1 MFLTQPLR
9 HLRVAVAVCAL
20 ARAAAARA
28 EASAVVVD
36 GDVRLRRADVAEA
49 RRLGQPLP
57 AAGGTVA
64 RAAQPGETIAF
75 QLVVMA
81 GAAPVGATQL
91 SLSDLAGPE
100 GARLRAVAF
109 REHYLRVD
117 RRSRND
123 RTPGESLGWRPGA
136 RPPDAAALGDV
147 PDALLPMD
155 VDARPVSPGPAVPSG
170 ATGALWVD
178 VDVPAGAPP
187 GRYAGDATLEAD
199 GAALAR
205 FTLAVE
211 VRPTPLPYRA
221 ASVFA
226 FYEADRL
233 AQRMGGDG
241 AAVERRLW
249 QLLHAHHVDALAPL
263 TGVADVERLAP
274 AYDGSLFSEG
284 LGYRGAGLG
293 RPPAVVALGAYGQLG
308 APSPDVLARVDAMV
322 ARLPRGPEIF
332 LYAIDESCASPRA
345 GDWQRALA
353 AHAPPRPVAVAQTCD
368 DPPARQAVDIAML
381 SAFSF
386 GRGTTGEAR
395 GAGRRAFIYNGVMPR
410 TGTLM
415 LDADPRG
422 LVANGWIAA
431 ATAIPRW
438 FYWETIFWND
448 DNRGGH
454 GPIDPFVTA
463 ESFHNADGDA
473 ALGDGLLLYPG
484 RQVGRF
490 AASSLGADTVFSSLR
505 LKAIRRGIEDAGLI
519 ALAAREHPD
528 ETARLVARALPA
540 ALDEADPDG
549 PPSWQAAPLSF
560 AEARAS
566 LRALI
571 TSPAPM
577 NEAAIPAVF
586 EDLAAR
592 RRAAVPLAPVRSRR
606 RLWALAAAVAA
617 LLMLGFAARAR
628 YSRRRSPSRR

>member
-36 GDVRLRRADVAEA
+36 GDVRLRRADLAEA

-64 RAAQPGETIAF
+64 RVAQPGETIAF
-75 QLVVMA
+75 QPVVTA

-123 RTPGESLGWRPGA
+123 RAPGESLGWRPGA

-147 PDALLPMD
+147 PDALLPVD

-170 ATGALWVD
+170 ATGAFWVD

-199 GAALAR
+199 SAALAR

-263 TGVADVERLAP
+263 ASVADVERLAP
-274 AYDGSLFSEG
+274 A
-284 LGYRGAGLG
+284 
-293 RPPAVVALGAYGQLG
+293 
-308 APSPDVLARVDAMV
+308 
-322 ARLPRGPEIF
+322 
-332 LYAIDESCASPRA
+332 
-345 GDWQRALA
+345 
-353 AHAPPRPVAVAQTCD
+353 
-368 DPPARQAVDIAML
+368 
-381 SAFSF
+381 
-386 GRGTTGEAR
+386 
-395 GAGRRAFIYNGVMPR
+395 
-410 TGTLM
+410 
-415 LDADPRG
+415 
-422 LVANGWIAA
+422 
-431 ATAIPRW
+431 
-438 FYWETIFWND
+438 
-448 DNRGGH
+448 
-454 GPIDPFVTA
+454 
-463 ESFHNADGDA
+463 
-473 ALGDGLLLYPG
+473 
-484 RQVGRF
+484 
-490 AASSLGADTVFSSLR
+490 
-505 LKAIRRGIEDAGLI
+505 
-519 ALAAREHPD
+519 
-528 ETARLVARALPA
+528 
-540 ALDEADPDG
+540 
-549 PPSWQAAPLSF
+549 
-560 AEARAS
+560 
-566 LRALI
+566 
-571 TSPAPM
+571 
-577 NEAAIPAVF
+577 
-586 EDLAAR
+586 
-592 RRAAVPLAPVRSRR
+592 
-606 RLWALAAAVAA
+606 
-617 LLMLGFAARAR
+617 
-628 YSRRRSPSRR
+628 

>member
-1 MFLTQPLR
+1 
-9 HLRVAVAVCAL
+9 VAVASALAVCAL
-20 ARAAAARA
+20 LRAAAAHA
-28 EASAVVVD
+28 QASAVVVD

-64 RAAQPGETIAF
+64 RVALPGETIAF
-75 QLVVMA
+75 QVVVLA
-81 GAAPVGATQL
+81 GAAPVAATR
-91 SLSDLAGPE
+91 LALPELVGPA
-100 GARLRAVAF
+100 GARLRAAAF

-117 RRSRND
+117 RRSRNE
-123 RTPGESLGWRPGA
+123 RTPAESLGWRPGA

-155 VDARPVSPGPAVPSG
+155 VDARAVSPGPAVPAG

-178 VDVPAGAPP
+178 VEIPAGAPP
-187 GRYAGDATLEAD
+187 GRYAGDATLEGD
-199 GAALAR
+199 GAVLAR
-205 FTLAVE
+205 FALAVD

-233 AQRMGGDG
+233 AARLGGDG

-249 QLLHAHHVDALAPL
+249 QLLHAHHIDALAPL
-263 TGVADVERLAP
+263 TGVADVERLAS
-274 AYDGSLFSEG
+274 AHDGSLFTEAA
-284 LGYRGAGLG
+284 GYRGPGAG
-293 RPPAVVALGAYGQLG
+293 RAPAVVALGAYGQLG
-308 APSPDVLARVDAMV
+308 APAPEALARVDAMV
-322 ARLPRGPEIF
+322 ARLPPGPEVF

-345 GDWQRALA
+345 GDWQRAFI
-353 AHAPPRPVAVAQTCD
+353 AHPPPRPVAVAQTCD
-368 DPPARQAVDIAML
+368 DPPGRQAADIAML

-386 GRGTTGEAR
+386 LRGTPAEAR
-395 GAGRRAFIYNGVMPR
+395 AAGRRAFIYNGVMPR

-431 ATAIPRW
+431 AAAIPRW

-463 ESFHNADGDA
+463 ESFHNSDGDA

-490 AASSLGADTVFSSLR
+490 AASSLGAETVFPSLR

-519 ALAAREHPD
+519 ALARERPD

-540 ALDEADPDG
+540 ALDEAAPDG
-549 PPSWQAAPLSF
+549 PPSWLAAPLSF

-566 LRALI
+566 LRALV

-577 NEAAIPAVF
+577 NEAQLAVMF
-586 EDLAAR
+586 AELAAR
-592 RRAAVPLAPVRSRR
+592 RRAAVPLAPVHGRR
-606 RLWALAAAVAA
+606 RLRAPMALAAAVVA
-617 LLMLGFAARAR
+617 LLVLGFAGRAR